1 MTTAH
6 NNSSNEADRLTD
18 IEAKALRIIHLTNMN
33 PMGASRKA
41 VDGLIQKG
49 FCSRRNRSLTYSK
62 LTDEGYN
69 ALLKYLEQN
78 KE

>member
-1 MTTAH
+1 MTVAH
-6 NNSSNEADRLTD
+6 NNKIEAESLTHV
-18 IEAKALRIIHLTNMN
+18 EAKALRIIHLTNMN